1 MIRATTGGVL
11 KSYRRNLMNSF
22 IARNKAQD
30 TVLTQRNF
38 NSYAEDPA
46 AAARAFKLRK
56 ARMTVESQYSVCTDT
71 HKKFQTGWTSLEG
84 ISKLIDTE
92 NAEPMKTLSGTSLTM
107 LNDPSGDAREQLT
120 KALDQI
126 SQTIIQNLNQKYGEN
141 FIFAGADGHNVPF
154 EIKGD
159 KLYYRGVSVD
169 AAVPKI
175 FADGNGASVK
185 LNANG
190 QVDPAGD
197 HFLLST
203 GLKTISE
210 SAYEQAV
217 KNYQNDPTGNPPP
230 DLLKN
235 TAGDNALFVDKD
247 GNKYYI
253 EKSGA
258 QSMTQAEIDATTKD
272 AEKLK
277 YLMNEKQF
285 VDIGLG
291 FQENENGQLIESSA
305 YNAAL
310 NGLTFIG
317 YGLDADGD
325 PKNIY
330 SLVQKMKEIGA
341 RVKDGENWTKA
352 DYDEFDALVKKLE
365 RASSEFKT
373 EFTNMGAG
381 TQKLENN
388 VELLEDNFYNL
399 QEQYSDIEDVDM
411 ADAITSFVWA
421 QYCYNAALKV
431 GNSVLSESLMDY
443 LK

>member
-38 NSYAEDPA
+38 NSYAEDPTS
-46 AAARAFKLRK
+46 AARAFKLRK
-56 ARMTVESQYSVCTDT
+56 ARMTVQSQYSVCTDT
-71 HKKFQTGWTSLEG
+71 HKKFQTGWSSLEG

-92 NAEPMKTLSGTSLTM
+92 TAEPMKTLTGTTLSM
-107 LNDPSGDAREQLT
+107 LNDPTGDAREQLT
-120 KALDQI
+120 KVLDQI
-126 SQTIIQNLNQKYGEN
+126 SQTIVQNLNQKYGEN
-141 FIFAGADGHNVPF
+141 FIFSGADGHNVPF
-154 EIKGD
+154 EIKDD
-159 KLYYRGVSVD
+159 KLYYRGVPVD
-169 AAVPKI
+169 AAVPNVVMDGGAPMGIDPATGLVDANGTTYVKDPASSLVKRSTFDAMDPADQPKI
-175 FADGNGASVK
+175 LK
-185 LNANG
+185 QNANPG
-190 QVDPAGD
+190 DPQRFNENG
-197 HFLLST
+197 
-203 GLKTISE
+203 
-210 SAYEQAV
+210 V
-217 KNYQNDPTGNPPP
+217 PDPNGE
-230 DLLKN
+230 
-235 TAGDNALFVDKD
+235 
-247 GNKYYI
+247 YYLNLD
-253 EKSGA
+253 
-258 QSMTQAEIDATTKD
+258 QAETMTKEEYETAVSD

-330 SLVQKMKEIGA
+330 SLVQKMKEISS
-341 RVKDGENWTKA
+341 RVKDGENWTDE
-352 DYDEFDALVKKLE
+352 DYDEFDGLVKKLE

-373 EFTNMGAG
+373 EFTNMSAG

-399 QEQYSDIEDVDM
+399 QEQYADIEDVDM
-411 ADAITSFVWA
+411 ADAIISFVWA

>member
-92 NAEPMKTLSGTSLTM
+92 NAEPMKTLAGTSLTM
-107 LNDPSGDAREQLT
+107 LNDPTADAREQLT

-141 FIFAGADGHNVPF
+141 FIFSGADGHNVPF
-154 EIKGD
+154 EIKDD
-159 KLYYRGVSVD
+159 KLYYRGVPVD

-217 KNYQNDPTGNPPP
+217 KNYQNDPTGSPPP
-230 DLLKN
+230 D
-235 TAGDNALFVDKD
+235 VRR
-247 GNKYYI
+247 
-253 EKSGA
+253 
-258 QSMTQAEIDATTKD
+258 
-272 AEKLK
+272 
-277 YLMNEKQF
+277 
-285 VDIGLG
+285 
-291 FQENENGQLIESSA
+291 
-305 YNAAL
+305 
-310 NGLTFIG
+310 
-317 YGLDADGD
+317 D
-325 PKNIY
+325 PPTPP
-330 SLVQKMKEIGA
+330 
-341 RVKDGENWTKA
+341 RHH
-352 DYDEFDALVKKLE
+352 
-365 RASSEFKT
+365 R
-373 EFTNMGAG
+373 
-381 TQKLENN
+381 
-388 VELLEDNFYNL
+388 
-399 QEQYSDIEDVDM
+399 
-411 ADAITSFVWA
+411 
-421 QYCYNAALKV
+421 
-431 GNSVLSESLMDY
+431 
-443 LK
+443 